1 MSLYGT
7 HKNIVFR
14 KNHREAKQ
22 YRLERH
28 VENHPTDY
36 QSIIANEKL
45 KKNAQ
50 INSTVMQWANQLE
63 IEPHTIDVDAT
74 VV

>member
-36 QSIIANEKL
+36 QSIITNEKL
-45 KKNAQ
+45 KSE
-50 INSTVMQWANQLE
+50 IFYLE
-63 IEPHTIDVDAT
+63 YRLKQVLKEMEIDGEEY
-74 VV
+74 

>member
-45 KKNAQ
+45 RSE
-50 INSTVMQWANQLE
+50 IFYLE
-63 IEPHTIDVDAT
+63 YRLKQVLKEMEIDGEEY
-74 VV
+74 

>member
-7 HKNIVFR
+7 HKNIVLR

-45 KKNAQ
+45 KSE
-50 INSTVMQWANQLE
+50 IFYLE
-63 IEPHTIDVDAT
+63 YRLKQVLKEMEIDGEEY
-74 VV
+74 

>member
-7 HKNIVFR
+7 HKNILFR

-22 YRLERH
+22 YKLERH
-28 VENHPTDY
+28 VENHLTDY

-45 KKNAQ
+45 KSE
-50 INSTVMQWANQLE
+50 IFYLE
-63 IEPHTIDVDAT
+63 YRLKQVLKEMEIDGEEY
-74 VV
+74 

>member
-28 VENHPTDY
+28 IENHPTDY

-45 KKNAQ
+45 KSE
-50 INSTVMQWANQLE
+50 IYYLE
-63 IEPHTIDVDAT
+63 YRLKQVLKEMEIDGEEY
-74 VV
+74 

>member
-45 KKNAQ
+45 KSE
-50 INSTVMQWANQLE
+50 IYYLE
-63 IEPHTIDVDAT
+63 YRLKQVLKEMEIDGEEY
-74 VV
+74 

>member
-14 KNHREAKQ
+14 KNHREVKQ

-45 KKNAQ
+45 KSE
-50 INSTVMQWANQLE
+50 IYYLE
-63 IEPHTIDVDAT
+63 YRLKQVLKEMEIDGEEY
-74 VV
+74 

>member
-36 QSIIANEKL
+36 QSIIVNEKL
-45 KKNAQ
+45 KSE
-50 INSTVMQWANQLE
+50 IYYLE
-63 IEPHTIDVDAT
+63 YRLKQVLKEMEIDGEEY
-74 VV
+74 

>member
-28 VENHPTDY
+28 IENHPTDY

-45 KKNAQ
+45 KSE
-50 INSTVMQWANQLE
+50 IFYLE
-63 IEPHTIDVDAT
+63 YRLKQVLKEMEIDGEEY
-74 VV
+74 

>member
-22 YRLERH
+22 YRLEIH

-45 KKNAQ
+45 KSE
-50 INSTVMQWANQLE
+50 IFYLE
-63 IEPHTIDVDAT
+63 YRLKQVLKEMEIDGEEY
-74 VV
+74 

>member
-45 KKNAQ
+45 
-50 INSTVMQWANQLE
+50 NSEIFYLE
-63 IEPHTIDVDAT
+63 YRLKQVLKEMEIDGEEY
-74 VV
+74 

>member
-22 YRLERH
+22 YRLEKH

-45 KKNAQ
+45 KSE
-50 INSTVMQWANQLE
+50 IFYLE
-63 IEPHTIDVDAT
+63 YRLKQVLKEMEIDGEEY
-74 VV
+74 

>member
-45 KKNAQ
+45 KSE
-50 INSTVMQWANQLE
+50 IFYLE
-63 IEPHTIDVDAT
+63 YRLKQVLKEMEIDGEEY
-74 VV
+74 

>member
-45 KKNAQ
+45 KSE
-50 INSTVMQWANQLE
+50 ISYLE
-63 IEPHTIDVDAT
+63 YRLKQVLKEMEIDGEEY
-74 VV
+74 

>member
-22 YRLERH
+22 YKLERH

-45 KKNAQ
+45 KSE
-50 INSTVMQWANQLE
+50 IFYLE
-63 IEPHTIDVDAT
+63 YRLKQVLKEMEIDGEEY
-74 VV
+74 